1 MPEAEEALKKENLLP
16 VILSRMSF
24 IIMMNPKQA
33 IQSWVCHKV
42 IFFVEKRARV
52 FTEQE
57 YANKAKVSSA
67 KGELG
72 VFFW

>member
-1 MPEAEEALKKENLLP
+1 MILL
-16 VILSRMSF
+16 RMSL
-24 IIMMNPKQA
+24 IIMNNPKQA

-52 FTEQE
+52 FTGGE

-72 VFFW
+72 VFFG